1 MFCKLFH
8 RPSLGGEKALYL
20 LFEHKY
26 SFAVMLI
33 ILKKHK
39 YCFGETKVLL
49 YLCITILRL
58 LQRNSLSL
66 TANLQNNMQTTKEK
80 TSQNQY
86 LVRRVSLTDSIKS
99 IPVGVSVTFDCREA
113 GSMASAKSAVSRLN
127 KAAGREEY
135 KVTSTDN
142 GVTSSVTPNK

>member
-1 MFCKLFH
+1 M
-8 RPSLGGEKALYL
+8 
-20 LFEHKY
+20 
-26 SFAVMLI
+26 I
-33 ILKKHK
+33 IL
-39 YCFGETKVLL
+39 GNTKVIP

-58 LQRNSLSL
+58 LQRNSLRV
-66 TANLQNNMQTTKEK
+66 TAKLQNNMQNTKEI

-99 IPVGVSVTFDCREA
+99 IPAGVTVTYDCREA

-142 GVTSSVTPNK
+142 GVTYSVTHNE

>member
-1 MFCKLFH
+1 M
-8 RPSLGGEKALYL
+8 
-20 LFEHKY
+20 
-26 SFAVMLI
+26 
-33 ILKKHK
+33 
-39 YCFGETKVLL
+39 L

-99 IPVGVSVTFDCREA
+99 IPVGVSVTYDCREA

-142 GVTSSVTPNK
+142 GVTYSVTHNK